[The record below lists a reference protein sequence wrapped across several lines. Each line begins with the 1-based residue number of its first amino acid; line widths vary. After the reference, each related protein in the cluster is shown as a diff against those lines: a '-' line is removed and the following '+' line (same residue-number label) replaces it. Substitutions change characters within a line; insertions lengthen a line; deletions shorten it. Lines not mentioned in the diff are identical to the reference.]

1 MSSVSAIRSSIQ
13 QSSSHG
19 ANILTRAEHSSVDTK
34 ILQHTSKASSF
45 STKNYINLLTTVA
58 TSTAGEIIPPS
69 QLTSTQTDS
78 GTSGLYTSS
87 MSTGI
92 RGPDSQVF
100 ATSTQPVLTHAENI
114 HTSATTRVV
123 ESRKPRN
130 QSQLIVTLAPSESK
144 KGGFSV
150 ASLSERTASL
160 KHTQHLHT
168 SIEIRTSYESS
179 TSVQLSTSSTS
190 EQSSSS
196 TSVQL
201 TTPRTSVQ
209 QLSSTPS
216 TSPTG
221 WNSKLLISSLMI
233 EMSAAAVVVVFVG
246 ILVITVIIAACC
258 R

>member
-1 MSSVSAIRSSIQ
+1 MSSVSVIRSSIQ

-19 ANILTRAEHSSVDTK
+19 ANIFTRARHSSVDTK

-58 TSTAGEIIPPS
+58 TSTAGEFIPSS
-69 QLTSTQTDS
+69 QLTSTQTDG

-92 RGPDSQVF
+92 RGPDSQGI
-100 ATSTQPVLTHAENI
+100 ATSTQPALTHTENI
-114 HTSATTRVV
+114 HTPATTRVV

-130 QSQLIVTLAPSESK
+130 QSQLIATLAPSESK

-150 ASLSERTASL
+150 TSLSEQTASL

-168 SIEIRTSYESS
+168 SIKIQTSYESS
-179 TSVQLSTSSTS
+179 TSVQLSTFSTS
-190 EQSSSS
+190 KQFSSS

-201 TTPRTSVQ
+201 STPRTSVQ
-209 QLSSTPS
+209 QLSTPS
-216 TSPTG
+216 TSPTR
-221 WNSKLLISSLMI
+221 WNSKLLISSLII
-233 EMSAAAVVVVFVG
+233 EMSAAVVAVVFAG
-246 ILVITVIIAACC
+246 ILIITVIIAACC